1 EAIANTKLDDAAVR
15 KQLYEGGQAAVEAS
29 TDPLIVM
36 MRAIDPDAR
45 AIRKQYE
52 DQVDSVIRQNTTK
65 VAKARFAAFGSDIY
79 PDATFT
85 LRLSYGTVKGYEQDG
100 KQIPWATNMGGAF
113 EHAAAHG
120 NKDPYELPATWDQA
134 KPNLDLKTPFNFVST
149 SDIIGGNSGSPT
161 INRNGEVVGIVFDMN
176 MPSLVWDFAYDD
188 RQGRCVHVDER
199 SIMESLRKI

>member
-65 VAKARFAAFGSDIY
+65 VAKARFAAFGSGIY
-79 PDATFT
+79 ADATFT
-85 LRLSYGTVKGYEQDG
+85 LRLAYGTVKGYEQGG

-113 EHAAAHG
+113 EHADAHG
-120 NKDPYELPATWDQA
+120 NREPYQLPASWEQA
-134 KPNLDLKTPFNFVST
+134 KPQLDQKAPFNFVAT
-149 SDIIGGNSGSPT
+149 SDIIGGSSGAPT
-161 INRNGEVVGIVFDMN
+161 VHRDGE
-176 MPSLVWDFAYDD
+176 
-188 RQGRCVHVDER
+188 
-199 SIMESLRKI
+199 